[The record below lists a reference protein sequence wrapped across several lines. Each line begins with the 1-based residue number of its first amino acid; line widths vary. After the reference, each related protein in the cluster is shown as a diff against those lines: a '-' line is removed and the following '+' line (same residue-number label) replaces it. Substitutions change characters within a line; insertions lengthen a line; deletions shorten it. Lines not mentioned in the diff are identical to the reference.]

1 MNEQSVWKGH
11 PSHLVNLGLYVLCIL
26 LCFLIVP
33 LFVAF
38 WVWLKTRSNVY
49 QVTTERVLRTVG
61 IFSRVTDTLELYRVK
76 DLRVDQPLSLRIF
89 GLCTIVLLTSDHT
102 NSVFTVPAVKFNLG
116 LQDKIRALVEQR
128 RDVKHVREIDLE

>member
-49 QVTTERVLRTVG
+49 QITTERVLRTVG

-102 NSVFTVPAVKFNLG
+102 NPVFTVPAVKFNLG